1 MDSAKINGT
10 LYARNRKAGDRI
22 FLGGMHK
29 SVKKLLSEKKV
40 PLSLRQRLPILCDN
54 NGIVAVPTV
63 GIRDGVAPDATT
75 DSTTCIRIDF
85 LEDQK
90 TTTV

>member
-10 LYARNRKAGDRI
+10 LYARGRHAGDRI
-22 FLGGMHK
+22 LLGGMHK
-29 SVKKLLSEKKV
+29 SVKKLLGEKKV
-40 PLSLRQRLPILCDN
+40 PLSLRRRLPILCDD

-63 GIRDGVAPDATT
+63 GIRDGVAPDAAT
-75 DSTTCIRIDF
+75 DSTLSIRIDF

-90 TTTV
+90 PTTV